1 VPIRLKVTL
10 AFAGVMAVVIG
21 TIGLVVYLRFES
33 RLDDTIN
40 QGLRSRSADV
50 SALVSQQAGTLGDI
64 GRGVDQEESFAQVL
78 DPRGA
83 VVDATPQLRRTRLL
97 SPAEVRR
104 ALAGAVTIDG
114 TYPFEDRDP
123 IRMALRPVGA
133 DGRRLVVM
141 VGTSTDERREAL
153 RNLAGLFAVGGPL
166 ALLLASLAGYGV
178 AAAALRPVE
187 AMRRKAGAISEH
199 RPGERLPV
207 AATDDEIARLG
218 TTLNAMLVRLE
229 DAFAR
234 ERTFVA
240 DASHEL
246 RTPLAIL
253 KTELELALR
262 HGRTHEELQSAL
274 RSAAEETD
282 RLAQLAESLL
292 VIARADEGQLA
303 LSTAAVDT
311 AALLDGVRRRFASR
325 AQLAQRDI
333 HVDGASAAQITA
345 DPHRLEQA
353 LDNLVENALRH
364 GDGTILLS
372 ASVRDGHASLHV
384 RDEGPGFPQDFI
396 ASAFERFTRADQA
409 RGRGGS
415 GLGLAIVQVIA
426 RAHGGQARASNA
438 PQGGADVTI
447 ELPANRT

>member
-1 VPIRLKVTL
+1 
-10 AFAGVMAVVIG
+10 MAVVIG
-21 TIGLVVYLRFES
+21 AIGLVVYLRFES
-33 RLDDTIN
+33 QLDDTID

-50 SALVSQQAGTLGDI
+50 SALVTQQGGTLGDV
-64 GRGVDQEESFAQVL
+64 GGGVDQEESFAQVL
-78 DPRGA
+78 DGSGA
-83 VVDATPQLRRTRLL
+83 IVDATPQLRGTRLL

-104 ALAGAVTIDG
+104 ALAGPVMVDG
-114 TYPFEDRDP
+114 AHPFEDRDP
-123 IRMALRPVGA
+123 IRMLLRPVQA
-133 DGRRLVVM
+133 EGRRLVVL
-141 VGTSTDERREAL
+141 VGTSTDDRRKSL
-153 RNLAGLFAVGGPL
+153 RSLAGLFALGGPL
-166 ALLLASLAGYGV
+166 ALLLASLAGYGA

-187 AMRRKAGAISEH
+187 AMRLKADAISEH
-199 RPGERLPV
+199 QPGERLPV
-207 AATDDEIARLG
+207 APTDDEIARLG

-229 DAFAR
+229 TAFER

-262 HGRTHEELQSAL
+262 RGRTHEELREAL

-292 VIARADEGQLA
+292 VIARADQGQLA
-303 LSTAAVDT
+303 VSPTSLQTAE
-311 AALLDGVRRRFASR
+311 LLNGVRHRFESR
-325 AQLAQRDI
+325 AQLAGRDI
-333 HVDGASAAQITA
+333 LVEDGSEATITA

-353 LDNLVENALRH
+353 LDNLVENALQH
-364 GDGTILLS
+364 GDGTILLG
-372 ASVRDGHASLHV
+372 ASVRDGHVSLHV
-384 RDEGPGFPQDFI
+384 HDEGSGFPADFI
-396 ASAFERFTRADQA
+396 GTAFERFTRADQA

-438 PQGGADVTI
+438 QDGGADVRI
-447 ELPANRT
+447 ELPARRT

>member
-1 VPIRLKVTL
+1 
-10 AFAGVMAVVIG
+10 MAVVIG

-33 RLDDTIN
+33 QLDDTIN

-50 SALVSQQAGTLGDI
+50 SALVAQQDGTLGDV

-78 DPRGA
+78 DARGA
-83 VVDATPQLRRTRLL
+83 IVDATPQLHRARLL
-97 SPAEVRR
+97 SAAEVRR
-104 ALAGAVTIDG
+104 ALAGPVTVDG
-114 TYPFEDRDP
+114 AYPFEDRDP
-123 IRMALRPVGA
+123 IRMVLRPARA
-133 DGRRLVVM
+133 DGRRLIVM
-141 VGTSTDERREAL
+141 VGTSTDDRRKAL
-153 RNLAGLFAVGGPL
+153 RNLAGLFAIGGPL

-229 DAFAR
+229 AAFAR

-262 HGRTHEELQSAL
+262 RGRTPEELQDAV

-292 VIARADEGQLA
+292 VIARADQGRLPVSAVSVQ
-303 LSTAAVDT
+303 TAE
-311 AALLDGVRRRFASR
+311 LLDGVRRRFASR

-333 HVDGASAAQITA
+333 LVADGSAAQITA

-353 LDNLVENALRH
+353 LDNLVENALRY
-364 GDGTILLS
+364 GEGAILLS
-372 ASVRDGHASLHV
+372 ASVHDGHASLRV
-384 RDEGPGFPQDFI
+384 RDEGPGFPADFI
-396 ASAFERFTRADQA
+396 ATAFDRFTRVDQA

-426 RAHGGQARASNA
+426 CAHGGQARAGNA
-438 PQGGADVTI
+438 PGGGADVSI
-447 ELPANRT
+447 ELPAS

>member
-1 VPIRLKVTL
+1 
-10 AFAGVMAVVIG
+10 MAVVIG

-33 RLDDTIN
+33 QLDGTIN

-50 SALVSQQAGTLGDI
+50 STLVARQDGTLGDV

-83 VVDATPQLRRTRLL
+83 IVDATPQLRRTRLL
-97 SPAEVRR
+97 TPAEVSR
-104 ALAGAVTIDG
+104 ALAGSVTVDG
-114 TYPFEDRDP
+114 AYPFEDRDP
-123 IRMALRPVGA
+123 IRMILRPVRA

-153 RNLAGLFAVGGPL
+153 RNLAGLFAIGGPL
-166 ALLLASLAGYGV
+166 ALLLAALAGYGV
-178 AAAALRPVE
+178 AAAALRPVD
-187 AMRRKAGAISEH
+187 AMRFKADAIGEH

-218 TTLNAMLVRLE
+218 TTLNAMLARLE
-229 DAFAR
+229 TAFER

-262 HGRTHEELQSAL
+262 RGRTHEELQAAL

-292 VIARADEGQLA
+292 VIARADQGQLA
-303 LSTAAVDT
+303 VSTASVQT
-311 AALLDGVRRRFASR
+311 AALLNGVRQRFDSR
-325 AQLAQRDI
+325 AQLAGRDI
-333 HVDGASAAQITA
+333 LVEDGSEATITA

-353 LDNLVENALRH
+353 LDNLVENALQH
-364 GDGTILLS
+364 GGGTILLGAS
-372 ASVRDGHASLHV
+372 ARDGRVLLHV
-384 RDEGPGFPQDFI
+384 HDEGPGFPADFI
-396 ASAFERFTRADQA
+396 ATAFERFTRADQA

-438 PQGGADVTI
+438 PEGGADVRI
-447 ELPANRT
+447 DLPAVRA